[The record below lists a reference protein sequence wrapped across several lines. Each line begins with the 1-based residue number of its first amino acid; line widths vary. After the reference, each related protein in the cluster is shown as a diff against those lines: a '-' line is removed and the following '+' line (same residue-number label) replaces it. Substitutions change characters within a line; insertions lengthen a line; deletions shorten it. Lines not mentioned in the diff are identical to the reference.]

1 MLAALAA
8 VFLISF
14 LAAPLLGSGWFW
26 DAGNALG
33 FAAYAGLLY
42 LTATG
47 RSVPDPRVHHL
58 LGRGVLVIAAVH
70 AFWFLLGDGA
80 VVEYLKPGAPA
91 HLWAGV
97 AGLLLLGAL
106 VTGALLP
113 ERLRLHRDRPASR
126 SWHRWLA
133 IGAIA
138 TAAWHMLGSGLYLQS
153 GYQALLLAGLAL
165 AACWPRA
172 WRGSLLERPRAGLRD
187 YLLATTI
194 LALVFAAIRNLP
206 A

>member
-33 FAAYAGLLY
+33 FAAFAGLLY

-47 RSVPDPRVHHL
+47 RSGSDLRVHHL
-58 LGRGVLVIAAVH
+58 LGRGVLGLAVAH
-70 AFWFLLGDGA
+70 AFWLLLGDGTVA
-80 VVEYLKPGAPA
+80 EYLKPGAPA
-91 HLWAGV
+91 HMWAGV

-138 TAAWHMLGSGLYLQS
+138 TAAWHLLGSGLYLQS
-153 GYQALLLAGLAL
+153 WYQALVLAGLAL
-165 AACWPRA
+165 AACWPHA
-172 WRGSLLERPRAGLRD
+172 WRGSLLERPPAGPWS
-187 YLLATTI
+187 YLLASGI
-194 LALVFAAIRNLP
+194 AALAFAAIRNLP
-206 A
+206 Q